1 MGYKSKLEE
10 VRVRTQT
17 ELDLAEIKLD
27 EQLMAFRKSASEY
40 EAFDII
46 NRMPGTIH
54 DLERCM
60 FRVAA
65 LKEQLRMI
73 EELEKTPWQF
83 NLREY
88 HPLSE
93 MERIPAEGIEGI
105 IDELFERMDKEN
117 VGFVITQEGKD
128 SCVLCP
134 YRWFEP
140 VYETITIEV
149 DAILLEQVKEL
160 IRPMGITV
168 EQLIVRFLEWLVDPD
183 TQEEAIAWLL
193 KAKEEYEHDL
203 ERNLCEGH
211 PNDEGAGGNQPPV

>member
-1 MGYKSKLEE
+1 MGYKDKLEE
-10 VRVRTQT
+10 VRIRTQT
-17 ELDLAEIKLD
+17 ELDSAEIKCAEL
-27 EQLMAFRKSASEY
+27 LAAFRKSASEQ

-46 NRMPGTIH
+46 NRVPGAIKE
-54 DLERCM
+54 LERCM
-60 FRVAA
+60 FRIAA

-73 EELEKTPWQF
+73 KELESSSPKF
-83 NLREY
+83 KLNEY

-93 MERIPAEGIEGI
+93 MERVPAEGIEAK
-105 IDELFERMDKEN
+105 IDELFDRMDKEN
-117 VGFVITQEGKD
+117 VGFVITEEGKD

-149 DAILLEQVKEL
+149 DAILLAQVEEL
-160 IRPMGITV
+160 IKPRGITV
-168 EQLIVRFLEWLVDPD
+168 EQLIVRFLEWLVDPE

-203 ERNLCEGH
+203 ERNICESH
-211 PNDEGAGGNQPPV
+211 PNDTGAGRNQPSV